1 MSACKSLLCVVCL
14 FVVPIPINFL
24 AGAPEVKTAEQLW
37 IWTTELLLTALC
49 GHNTTAT
56 CSLYFPHFVN
66 QGLCFKCEDAEKG
79 EEDNDDDEQGGDDH
93 CVEDVDIS
101 AEATASVCT
110 LLTIYHNYLEQLP
123 MAPLQAALMALP
135 APYCD
140 GGIPALLLPRARSP
154 PCSLQYTIH
163 SCSYQHLFYLLALW
177 LSEYLLY
184 YYV

>member
-1 MSACKSLLCVVCL
+1 MKMNKKVMITACKMYL
-14 FVVPIPINFL
+14 
-24 AGAPEVKTAEQLW
+24 
-37 IWTTELLLTALC
+37 
-49 GHNTTAT
+49 
-56 CSLYFPHFVN
+56 
-66 QGLCFKCEDAEKG
+66 
-79 EEDNDDDEQGGDDH
+79 EEGPGK
-93 CVEDVDIS
+93 
-101 AEATASVCT
+101 CT

-140 GGIPALLLPRARSP
+140 GAIPALLLPRARSP

-163 SCSYQHLFYLLALW
+163 SCSYQDLFYLLALW